1 MFLAINFEI
10 IPGSPSNVVLLS
22 HVLEQFMLSS
32 STEWMRGGNVETEF
46 LKYAEI
52 YCISSRDKESSV
64 PQSLLGD
71 SQYLSLVGRWRLR
84 DRKYL
89 PSSSFLPLGLTSHPY
104 LSSHWPFLSPGA
116 LSLLLSQY
124 LPLNLSSSGSP

>member
-1 MFLAINFEI
+1 MLLAINFEI
-10 IPGSPSNVVLLS
+10 TPGSPSNMVLLT

-46 LKYAEI
+46 LKCAGI

-84 DRKYL
+84 DRKDL

-104 LSSHWPFLSPGA
+104 LSSRWSFLSPGA
-116 LSLLLSQY
+116 PSLLSQY